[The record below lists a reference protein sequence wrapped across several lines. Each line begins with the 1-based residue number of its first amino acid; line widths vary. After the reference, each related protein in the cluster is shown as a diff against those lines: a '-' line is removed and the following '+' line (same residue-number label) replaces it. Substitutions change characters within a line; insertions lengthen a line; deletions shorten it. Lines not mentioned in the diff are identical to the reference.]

1 MAVGLSDAA
10 TSRPAIHETPAC
22 RSPGEP
28 DGPVT
33 RDPGRVQSLRIVPN
47 LRSSVVEEKPAS
59 QLVLFTS
66 QLGDSDAAL
75 LAAPGVQPFTWS
87 GLLTAIRDPDLELM
101 EVAEPLWLGEWVRA
115 LRYVVL
121 LRVVRAALPRRGRV
135 AVATY
140 AIENLDARERL
151 SYRSLDSRP
160 LRGAVASR
168 LLTAAVGVSLL
179 LLDVVVYGTSGAAEN
194 YGRVF
199 GRFLR
204 RTRTAVLPPRVDACR
219 VCGPEVG
226 RDARRDP
233 TVLFLGAPSER
244 KGFGVLMR
252 AWERCGAHTR
262 GWRLVVADPDGEA
275 EPVLPPG
282 VSIRRRLPRETVHE
296 LLRTSAV
303 VAMPS
308 VRLRRWREQIGL
320 PLVEGLAHGCRV
332 VTTTETGLAEDLRG
346 HPLVTF
352 TTPGD
357 ADSLAEGLRRAMD
370 ADGGGDAWGREG
382 WSKRDVVDWW
392 LAEARR
398 PADAA
403 VR

>member
-1 MAVGLSDAA
+1 V
-10 TSRPAIHETPAC
+10 
-22 RSPGEP
+22 
-28 DGPVT
+28 
-33 RDPGRVQSLRIVPN
+33 RVQSLRIVPN

-75 LAAPGVQPFTWS
+75 LTGPGVRPFTWS
-87 GLLTAIRDPDLELM
+87 ALVRAIRDRDLELV

-121 LRVVRAALPRRGRV
+121 LRVLRAVLPRRGPV

-151 SYRSLDSRP
+151 SVRSLDSHP
-160 LRGAVASR
+160 FLGAVASR
-168 LLTAAVGVSLL
+168 VLTAAVGVSMLP
-179 LLDVVVYGTSGAAEN
+179 LDVVAFGTTGASEN
-194 YGRVF
+194 YRSVF

-204 RTRTAVLPPRVDACR
+204 RTRSAVLPPRVDACR
-219 VCGPEVG
+219 VCGPEVT
-226 RDARRDP
+226 RDAPRER

-244 KGFGVLMR
+244 KGFPVLMA
-252 AWERCGAHTR
+252 AWERCGAHDR
-262 GWRLVVADPDGEA
+262 GWRLVVADPDGESDP
-275 EPVLPPG
+275 ELPPG
-282 VSIRRRLPRETVHE
+282 VSIRRKLPRDTVHE
-296 LLRTSAV
+296 LLRSGAV

-320 PLVEGLAHGCRV
+320 PLVEGLAHGCHV
-332 VTTTETGLAEDLRG
+332 VTTTETGLADDLRG

-357 ADSLAEGLRRAMD
+357 PVSLAEGLLRAMD
-370 ADGGGDAWGREG
+370 LAHHRTGVAQEWGREG
-382 WSKRDVVDWW
+382 WSKRDVVAWW
-392 LAEARR
+392 LG
-398 PADAA
+398 
-403 VR
+403 

>member
-1 MAVGLSDAA
+1 
-10 TSRPAIHETPAC
+10 
-22 RSPGEP
+22 
-28 DGPVT
+28 
-33 RDPGRVQSLRIVPN
+33 VQSLRIVPH
-47 LRSSVVEEKPAS
+47 LRSSVVEEKPAG

-75 LAAPGVQPFTWS
+75 LTAPGVRPFTWS
-87 GLLTAIRDPDLELM
+87 GLLRAIRDPDLELM

-115 LRYVVL
+115 LRHVVL
-121 LRVVRAALPRRGRV
+121 LKVLRAVLPRRGPV

-160 LRGAVASR
+160 LLGAVASR
-168 LLTAAVGVSLL
+168 MLTAAVGVSLL
-179 LLDVVVYGTSGAAEN
+179 LLDVVVFGTTGASEN
-194 YGRVF
+194 YRAVF

-204 RTRTAVLPPRVDACR
+204 RTRCAVLPPRVDACR
-219 VCGPEVG
+219 VCGPEVT
-226 RDARRDP
+226 RDTRRDP

-244 KGFGVLMR
+244 KGFAVLMT
-252 AWERCGAHTR
+252 AWERCGAHDR
-262 GWRLVVADPDGEA
+262 GWRLLVADPDGESDP
-275 EPVLPPG
+275 ELPAG
-282 VSIRRRLPRETVHE
+282 VSIRRRLPRDTVHE
-296 LLRTSAV
+296 LLRSSAV

-332 VTTTETGLAEDLRG
+332 VTTTETGLAGDLRD

-357 ADSLAEGLRRAMD
+357 ADSLADGLRRVMD
-370 ADGGGDAWGREG
+370 ADEPGTVGAPEWGREG
-382 WSKRDVVDWW
+382 WSKRDVVAWW
-392 LAEARR
+392 LATGAREAR
-398 PADAA
+398 A
-403 VR
+403 

>member
-1 MAVGLSDAA
+1 V
-10 TSRPAIHETPAC
+10 
-22 RSPGEP
+22 
-28 DGPVT
+28 
-33 RDPGRVQSLRIVPN
+33 RVQSLRIVPN

-59 QLVLFTS
+59 QLLLFTS
-66 QLGDSDAAL
+66 QLGDSDATLLGPTVRPFSWTAL
-75 LAAPGVQPFTWS
+75 LR
-87 GLLTAIRDPDLELM
+87 AIRDPDLELM

-115 LRYVVL
+115 LRYALL

-151 SYRSLDSRP
+151 SYPSLDSRP
-160 LRGAVASR
+160 LLGAVAAR
-168 LLTAAVGVSLL
+168 VRTAAVGTSLL

-194 YGRVF
+194 YERVF

-204 RTRTAVLPPRVDACR
+204 RTRSAVLPPRVDACR
-219 VCGPEVG
+219 VCGPELG
-226 RDARRDP
+226 RDAPRDP

-244 KGFGVLMR
+244 KGFDVLMT
-252 AWERCGAHTR
+252 AWARCGAHDR
-262 GWRLVVADPDGEA
+262 GWRLVVADPDGQA
-275 EPVLPPG
+275 DPHLTPG

-357 ADSLAEGLRRAMD
+357 ADSLVDGLRRVMD
-370 ADGGGDAWGREG
+370 ADDGSGAEWGREG
-382 WSKRDVVDWW
+382 WSKRDVVAWW
-392 LAEARR
+392 LAQSRR
-398 PADAA
+398 PSGAA

>member
-1 MAVGLSDAA
+1 V
-10 TSRPAIHETPAC
+10 P
-22 RSPGEP
+22 
-28 DGPVT
+28 
-33 RDPGRVQSLRIVPN
+33 VQSLRIVPN

-75 LAAPGVQPFTWS
+75 LGPRVRPFTWAA
-87 GLLTAIRDPDLELM
+87 LLRAIRDPDLELL

-121 LRVVRAALPRRGRV
+121 LKVFRVAVPGRRPV

-140 AIENLDARERL
+140 AIENLDARARL
-151 SYRSLDSRP
+151 SFRSLDSRP
-160 LRGAVASR
+160 LLGAVASR

-179 LLDVVVYGTSGAAEN
+179 LLDVVVFGTTGASEN
-194 YGRVF
+194 YRGVF

-204 RTRTAVLPPRVDACR
+204 RTRSAVLPPRVDACR
-219 VCGPEVG
+219 VCGPDVAHG
-226 RDARRDP
+226 APRDP
-233 TVLFLGAPSER
+233 TVLFLGAPGER
-244 KGFGVLMR
+244 KGFAVLMA
-252 AWERCGAHTR
+252 AWELSAGHDR
-262 GWRLVVADPDGEA
+262 GWRLVVADPDGESD
-275 EPVLPPG
+275 PDLPPG
-282 VSIRRRLPRETVHE
+282 VSIRRKLPRPAVHE
-296 LLRTSAV
+296 LLRSAAV

-357 ADSLAEGLRRAMD
+357 PESLADGLRRVMD
-370 ADGGGDAWGREG
+370 ADPGTDGAREWGREG
-382 WSKRDVVDWW
+382 WSKRDVVAWW
-392 LAEARR
+392 LSAGAGAR
-398 PADAA
+398 
-403 VR
+403 